1 MQTIND
7 AIADFIR
14 HCKFEKNLSDK
25 TIKAYQTDLSQ
36 LSIFL
41 TTNNLIK
48 VTRSVSKFEL
58 RQYLESLAS
67 LKPKSIK
74 RKMATVKALFNYLEF
89 DEQIDVNPVRKMRI
103 NIKEPKAIPKVMEL
117 KEIEKILKAAYQN
130 RKLIKEQDTYS
141 YLEALRNIVVIELLF
156 STGGRVSE
164 IANLKEDNINVR
176 TGEIM
181 INGKGSKQ
189 RIIQVCNEELLALL
203 RQYKKLWANRILLA
217 ENNFLVNRFNKKMSD
232 QSIRLLVRKLYK
244 KAGITRHIT
253 PHIFRHSFA
262 TLLLEKDVDIRYI
275 QAMLGHSSI
284 AITQIYTHVNKVK
297 QRQLLR
303 TKHPRR
309 NLFFKD
315 FDVAE

>member
-1 MQTIND
+1 MQTINS

-36 LSIFL
+36 LSLFL
-41 TTNNLIK
+41 TTSNLIK
-48 VTRSVSKFEL
+48 VTKSLSKFEL

-74 RKMATVKALFNYLEF
+74 RKMATVKAMFNYLEF
-89 DEQIDVNPVRKMRI
+89 DEQIDVNPIRKMRI

-117 KEIEKILKAAYQN
+117 REIEKILKAAYQY
-130 RKLIKEQDTYS
+130 RKLIKEQDSYS

-164 IANLKEDNINVR
+164 IANLKENDINLK
-176 TGEIM
+176 TGEII
-181 INGKGSKQ
+181 INGKGNKQ
-189 RIIQVCNEELLALL
+189 RIIQVCNEELLVLFRL
-203 RQYKKLWANRILLA
+203 YKKLWANRILLA
-217 ENNFLVNRFNKKMSD
+217 GNNFLVNRFNKKMSD
-232 QSIRLLVRKLYK
+232 QSIRLLVKKLYK

-262 TLLLEKDVDIRYI
+262 TLLLEKDVDIKYI
-275 QAMLGHSSI
+275 QVMLGHSSI
-284 AITQIYTHVNKVK
+284 AITQIYTHVNKIK

-309 NLFFKD
+309 DLSFTGFE
-315 FDVAE
+315 VAE

>member
-1 MQTIND
+1 MQTINS

-36 LSIFL
+36 LSLFL
-41 TTNNLIK
+41 TTSNLIK
-48 VTRSVSKFEL
+48 VTKSLSKFEL

-74 RKMATVKALFNYLEF
+74 RKMATVKAMFNYLEF
-89 DEQIDVNPVRKMRI
+89 DEQIDVNPIRKMRI
-103 NIKEPKAIPKVMEL
+103 SIKEPKVIPKVMEL
-117 KEIEKILKAAYQN
+117 KEIEKILKAAYQY
-130 RKLIKEQDTYS
+130 RKLIKERDSYS

-164 IANLKEDNINVR
+164 IANLKENDINLR
-176 TGEIM
+176 TGEII
-181 INGKGSKQ
+181 INGKGNKQ
-189 RIIQVCNEELLALL
+189 RIIQVCNEELLVLFRL
-203 RQYKKLWANRILLA
+203 YKKLWANRILLA
-217 ENNFLVNRFNKKMSD
+217 GNNFLVNRFNKKMSD
-232 QSIRLLVRKLYK
+232 QSIRLLVKKLYK

-262 TLLLEKDVDIRYI
+262 TLLLEKDVDIKYI
-275 QAMLGHSSI
+275 QVMLGHSSI

-309 NLFFKD
+309 DLFFTD
-315 FDVAE
+315 YEPTE

>member
-1 MQTIND
+1 MQTINV

-14 HCKFEKNLSDK
+14 HCKFEKNLSPK
-25 TIKAYQTDLSQ
+25 TLKAYETDLSQ
-36 LSIFL
+36 LNLFL
-41 TTNNLIK
+41 TTNCLVK
-48 VTRSVSKFEL
+48 VTKSLSKFEL
-58 RQYLESLAS
+58 RQYLESLTT

-89 DEQIDVNPVRKMRI
+89 DEQIDVNPMRKMRI

-117 KEIEKILKAAYQN
+117 KEIEKILKAAYQC
-130 RKLIKEQDTYS
+130 RKLIKEQNSYS
-141 YLEALRNIVVIELLF
+141 YLESVRNIVVVELLF

-164 IANLKEDNINVR
+164 IANLKENDINLR

-181 INGKGSKQ
+181 INGKGNK
-189 RIIQVCNEELLALL
+189 QVCNEELLALL
-203 RQYKKLWANRILLA
+203 RLYKKLWANRILQA
-217 ENNFLVNRFNKKMSD
+217 SNNFLVNRVNRKMSD

-244 KAGITRHIT
+244 KAGISKHIT

-262 TLLLEKDVDIRYI
+262 TLLLEKDVDIKYI
-275 QAMLGHSSI
+275 QEMLGHSSI
-284 AITQIYTHVNKVK
+284 AITQIYTHVNKIK

-309 NLFFKD
+309 DLSFTD
-315 FDVAE
+315 FEVSE